1 MKQLTQLGL
10 ILSLFSTPF
19 CTYGKFHN
27 NEVPHVD
34 GEMIIK
40 LKFNT
45 NQSEAFKRFQGIGVT
60 YDRVL
65 KLTYGTLYVVKFN
78 ATEKSIQSVQGILQD
93 DPSVEYA
100 EPNFIYNLIKPVK
113 PKTIKGC
120 LLYTSPSPRD

>member
-1 MKQLTQLGL
+1 MKHLTRFGL
-10 ILSLFSTPF
+10 ILSLFSAPF
-19 CTYGKFHN
+19 SSYGKFQN

-34 GEMIIK
+34 GEMIVK

-45 NQSEAFKRFQGIGVT
+45 NQGQAFKRFSRIGVT

-78 ATEKSIQSVQGILQD
+78 ATEKSIQSVQGALLD

-100 EPNFIYNLIKPVK
+100 EPNFIYNLISFVY
-113 PKTIKGC
+113 
-120 LLYTSPSPRD
+120 LL